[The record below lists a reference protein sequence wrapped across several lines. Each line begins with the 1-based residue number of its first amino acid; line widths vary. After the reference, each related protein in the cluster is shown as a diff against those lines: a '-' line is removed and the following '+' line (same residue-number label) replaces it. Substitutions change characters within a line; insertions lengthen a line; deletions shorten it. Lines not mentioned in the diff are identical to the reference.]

1 MSIYGDLSAFAQDA
15 RIELFVLSGGKLGTE
30 VFRFHSG
37 LNEYKSDIVWQGYTY
52 TAIPMQASG
61 FEFTGT
67 SFPRPKVQIANL
79 NGSFSSLVRIND
91 DLIGCK
97 ITRKQTTSRYL
108 DAVNFLNG
116 NPNANPSEHFMDEV
130 FFVTQKTAENKVY
143 IEFELGTA
151 LDLSGVMLPLRQV
164 GPDICPFLYRGDEC
178 GYSGPAVADKY
189 DNPTTILAN
198 DKCSKRVSGCKLRFG
213 ATEPL
218 SFGNYPGSAL
228 VNL

>member
-15 RIELFVLSGGKLGTE
+15 RIELFTISGGKLGTE

-37 LNEYKSDIVWQGYTY
+37 LNEYKTDIVWQGYTY
-52 TAIPMQASG
+52 VAIPIQASG
-61 FEFTGT
+61 FEFSGT
-67 SFPRPKVQIANL
+67 SFPRPKMQVANL
-79 NGSFSSLVRIND
+79 NGAFSSLINLND

-108 DAVNFLNG
+108 DAVNFEGG
-116 NPNANPSEHFMDEV
+116 NPDANPSQQFADEIY
-130 FFVTQKTAENKVY
+130 FVSQKTGENKVY

-151 LDLSGVMLPLRQV
+151 LDLAGVMLPLRQV
-164 GPDICPFLYRGDEC
+164 GPDICPFGYRTLEC
-178 GYSGPAVADKY
+178 GYNGVPVADKY
-189 DNPTTILAN
+189 DNLTSDPTK
-198 DKCSKRVSGCKLRFG
+198 DKCSKRISGCKLRFG

-228 VNL
+228 VNM